1 MTAARRHIRVFAA
14 FVVTVLLLGA
24 YTAAN
29 AAPQPVPNVS
39 YLAASP
45 DGRLLASAT
54 SRGWLSIW
62 DLYRGR
68 PTHVFKAHDDDI
80 HVLRFSP
87 GGKFLLS
94 GANDQTAKLW
104 SASDFRNIRT
114 FRFDG
119 QVTGGAVFAGGARVV
134 LGLWDGGL
142 GIWNVASG
150 QQEHSAKGHFFGRV
164 TIDISPSGNLVAT
177 GGSDQTI
184 RIWDAATMRQMR
196 LLVSGEQGN
205 KAHLGIIYHL
215 RFLAHDR
222 LLSMASRGGA
232 ELKYFGLWNV
242 ETGQRLQAEEGAG
255 RWAGLTLSKD
265 RHRALFARR
274 SGDDQQAVVFDP
286 EDWRAISILK
296 PDDGIKA
303 TALAANGRVAMTGSG
318 NGLISFWDADTGVI
332 LAQAWNRFDRGW
344 GVKTPDGRS
353 DNGEPGGLR
362 LLADIL
368 RLYMDGA
375 S

>member
-1 MTAARRHIRVFAA
+1 MTVTWRQIREFAP
-14 FVVTVLLLGA
+14 FVLAVLLLGA
-24 YTAAN
+24 YTAAD
-29 AAPQPVPNVS
+29 AAPRPVPNVT

-54 SRGWLSIW
+54 SRGWLNIW
-62 DLYRGR
+62 DLYQGR

-87 GGKFLLS
+87 DGKFLLS

-104 SASDFRNIRT
+104 STSDFSNIRT

-134 LGLWDGGL
+134 LGLWDGAL
-142 GIWNVASG
+142 GIWSVASG
-150 QQEHSAKGHFFGRV
+150 QQVLSAKGHLFGRV
-164 TIDISPSGNLVAT
+164 TIDISPSGELLAT

-184 RIWDAATMRQMR
+184 RIWDAATMHQMR
-196 LLVSGEQGN
+196 LLRSGEQGN

-215 RFLAHDR
+215 RFLAQDS

-242 ETGQRLQAEEGAG
+242 ETGERMQAVEGAG
-255 RWAGLTLSKD
+255 SWAGLTLSRD
-265 RHRALFARR
+265 RGRALFAIRN
-274 SGDDQQAVVFDP
+274 GDDQQAVVFDP
-286 EDWRAISILK
+286 EDWQSVSILK
-296 PDDGIKA
+296 PGDGIKA

-318 NGLISFWDADTGVI
+318 DGLISFWDADTGAM

-344 GVKTPDGRS
+344 GVKAPDGRR
-353 DNGEPGGLR
+353 DDGEPGGLR
-362 LLADIL
+362 LLSEIL
-368 RLYMDGA
+368 RLYVDGA